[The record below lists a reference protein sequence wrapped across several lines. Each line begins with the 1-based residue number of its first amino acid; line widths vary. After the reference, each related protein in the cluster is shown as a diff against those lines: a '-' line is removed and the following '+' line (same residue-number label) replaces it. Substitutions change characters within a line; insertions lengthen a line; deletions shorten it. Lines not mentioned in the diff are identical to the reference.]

1 MEPNTMVT
9 LAKMGAAAALGIA
22 AMGSALGCGTAGMSA
37 ITMWKKAYAQ
47 GKSALF
53 TLLVFVGA
61 PISQTIY
68 GMLLMNFILS
78 KAAESGFTNWGG
90 CLGAGIFGGLGMMA
104 SAWYQGKSAAV
115 ACDALGETGKGMVN
129 YPVSQKRLGVSES
142 CWREDQQQGQFFN
155 VHLAGPVAWGAR
167 YRGNRGPV
175 RSRVLHDAGI
185 VG

>member
-1 MEPNTMVT
+1 MDQQTIVT
-9 LAKMGAAAALGIA
+9 LAKMGAAAALGIS

-37 ITMWKKAYAQ
+37 ISVWKKAYAQ
-47 GKSALF
+47 GKGALF

-78 KAAESGFTNWGG
+78 AAVAENFANWGG

-104 SAWYQGKSAAV
+104 SAWFQGKAGAV

-129 YPVSQKRLGVSES
+129 YLM
-142 CWREDQQQGQFFN
+142 
-155 VHLAGPVAWGAR
+155 
-167 YRGNRGPV
+167 
-175 RSRVLHDAGI
+175 VLGI
-185 VG
+185 VETVALFVLVFSMMVL